1 MARQRHAPCFLV
13 SILIRTMLRA
23 KVLVV
28 ESTFLDDS
36 FSVEHTRQYGHT
48 HLSEIASQSD
58 KLGNKAILLIHF
70 SARYTTEEIDAAINR
85 LPPSFRSRVY
95 ALKEG
100 F

>member
-1 MARQRHAPCFLV
+1 
-13 SILIRTMLRA
+13 MLNFIT
-23 KVLVV
+23 
-28 ESTFLDDS
+28 STFLDDS